1 MWVKH
6 RNKAGRAAGVGKIVS
21 MGFDDLQ
28 LESDSTETM

>member
-6 RNKAGRAAGVGKIVS
+6 RHKAGRAAGVS

-28 LESDSTETM
+28 LEFGVLDRD